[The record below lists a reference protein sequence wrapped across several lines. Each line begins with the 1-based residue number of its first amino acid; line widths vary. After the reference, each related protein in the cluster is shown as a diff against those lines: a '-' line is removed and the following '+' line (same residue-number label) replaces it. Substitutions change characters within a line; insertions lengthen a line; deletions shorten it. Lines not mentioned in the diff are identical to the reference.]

1 MTNFAS
7 EIREHMPVVAT
18 DGTEFA
24 TVDHLDGEN
33 MIKLTRDENGNHHW
47 IPISW
52 VTDVSSVVQLDRSV
66 VQVQEEWSTSN
77 PEDLKAE

>member
-1 MTNFAS
+1 MTNFAK
-7 EIREHMPVVAT
+7 EIKEHMPVVGT

-24 TVDHLDGEN
+24 QVDCLQGEN

-66 VQVQEEWSTSN
+66 MQVQEEWSTSN
-77 PEDLKAE
+77 PEDL